1 MRSFINVLLLFVC
14 LLGSVQT
21 VFGQSDNGNKKYDF
35 LKSRTQVKNPLEM
48 RDPFKRKIIRKK
60 HQVNQEKKD
69 SGYYSDEG
77 SIDNVPMD
85 KIKVVGVLLGN
96 QRRAM
101 VKLNEKENSEIFY
114 LREGSKIGQNGAE
127 LKAILPGGIV
137 LVEKIR
143 NVYDQDE
150 YLETVIPITAD

>member
-1 MRSFINVLLLFVC
+1 MLKKIFFFLFISTSLYAQDE
-14 LLGSVQT
+14 SE
-21 VFGQSDNGNKKYDF
+21 KKYEF

-48 RDPFKRKIIRKK
+48 RDPFKRKIVRKK
-60 HQVNQEKKD
+60 NQQNQARKD
-69 SGYYSDEG
+69 SGYYTDEQ
-77 SIDNVPMD
+77 SIENTP
-85 KIKVVGVLLGN
+85 IEQIRLVGVLIGA

-101 VKLNEKENSEIFY
+101 VKVAGKEKAGIFY

-127 LKAILPGGIV
+127 LKAILPAGIV

-150 YLETVIPITAD
+150 YLETVIPITSDQ